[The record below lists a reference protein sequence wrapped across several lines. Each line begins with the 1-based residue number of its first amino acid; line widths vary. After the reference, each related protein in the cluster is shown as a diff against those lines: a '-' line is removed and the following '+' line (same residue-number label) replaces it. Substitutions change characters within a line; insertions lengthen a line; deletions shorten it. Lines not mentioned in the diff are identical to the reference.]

1 MQQEGRRRPP
11 VIADVAR
18 AAGVSV
24 PTVSRV
30 LNGTL
35 PVSDHKRE
43 QVLRAVRELG
53 YRPNGAARALVTGR
67 QSMITIITSNT
78 TRHGYAMTIQ
88 GIEEAA
94 RAAGY
99 LVAIAVLDSGA
110 GQTIAA
116 ALDLVLGQP
125 TAGVIVLD
133 FDEIGGRAISA
144 VPDTVALAA
153 VSSTTEGRVIPR
165 VLFDDM
171 RGGWDATRYLLS
183 LGHRTVHH
191 VALPESGRPNGRL
204 LGWRRALQESGAEVP
219 EVIRTD
225 WSPASG
231 YRAGLVLAGMD
242 DVTAVLCG
250 NDEVAFTVMKGLK
263 DAGRAIP
270 DDVSVIGFDDQPL
283 AAFWS
288 PPLTTMGA
296 DFVQLGREA
305 ATLLFASINESIA
318 ASTAVSAELHLV
330 VRASTG
336 PPPGQPA
343 PPAS

>member
-1 MQQEGRRRPP
+1 
-11 VIADVAR
+11 
-18 AAGVSV
+18 
-24 PTVSRV
+24 V

-35 PVSDHKRE
+35 PVSDHKRAL
-43 QVLRAVRELG
+43 VLRAVDELG

-99 LVAIAVLDSGA
+99 LVAIAVLDSGE
-110 GQTIAA
+110 GKTIAA

-133 FDEIGGRAISA
+133 FDAIGGRAISA

-153 VSSTTEGRVIPR
+153 VSSTTEGRTIPR
-165 VLFDDM
+165 VLFDDF
-171 RGGWDATRYLLS
+171 RGGSDATRYLLE

-204 LGWRRALQESGAEVP
+204 LGWRHTLEEAGAQVP

-225 WSPASG
+225 WSPVSG
-231 YRAGLVLAGMD
+231 YRAGRALAGMD

-263 DAGRAIP
+263 DAGRSIP
-270 DDVSVIGFDDQPL
+270 EDVSVIGFDDQPL
-283 AAFWS
+283 AAFCS
-288 PPLTTMGA
+288 PPLTTMGT
-296 DFVQLGREA
+296 DFVELGREVA
-305 ATLLFASINESIA
+305 ALLFASINEA
-318 ASTAVSAELHLV
+318 APSAPAISAELHLV
-330 VRASTG
+330 VRAST
-336 PPPGQPA
+336 A
-343 PPAS
+343 PPRRAAS